1 MDLEMPKAL
10 AERFTNPAQKARSV
24 SEAWGKENLF
34 CPNCSSARLESTR
47 QGFKAVD
54 YFCPGC
60 SSAFQL
66 KSKSS
71 NFGNRVVDG
80 QYDTFINALESDQS
94 PNLFLLQYSRLDWTV
109 LNLLLI
115 PNFAIPPSAIEKRK
129 PLGPTARRAGWI
141 GCFILLGEIPVE
153 ARIPVVSNGCSASPS
168 KVREAFGK
176 VKPFRDLTF
185 AQRGW
190 TLDVLKVV
198 HALSKR
204 HFTNQD
210 IYAFS
215 NDLAKRHPQN
225 KHVRDKIR
233 QQLQFL
239 RDKGFLAQTREG
251 VWNVSSDFTRETVV

>member
-10 AERFTNPAQKARSV
+10 AEPFKSPAQRARSV
-24 SEAWGKENLF
+24 TEAWGKENLF
-34 CPNCSSARLESTR
+34 CPNCSSAHLESTR

-71 NFGNRVVDG
+71 GFGNRVVDG
-80 QYDTFINALESDQS
+80 QYETFVKAMESDQS
-94 PNLFLLQYSRLDWTV
+94 PNLFLLQYSRFDWTV
-109 LNLLLI
+109 LHLLLI
-115 PNFAIPPSAIEKRK
+115 PNFAIPPSAIEKRN
-129 PLGPTARRAGWI
+129 PLGLTARRAGWV
-141 GCFILLGEIPVE
+141 GCFIVLTEIPVE
-153 ARIPVVSNGCSASPS
+153 ARISIVSKGCSASPG
-168 KVREAFGK
+168 KVREAYGK

-185 AQRGW
+185 EQRGW

-198 HALSKR
+198 HGLGKAQ
-204 HFTNQD
+204 FTNQE

-215 NDLAKRHPQN
+215 SDLAKRHPQN

-239 RDKGFLAQTREG
+239 RDKGFLGQTVEG
-251 VWNVSSDFTRETVV
+251 IWSLSSEFAKEKVI